1 MNVRII
7 RRKILRDES
16 FGRVVEMLRP
26 VVQINKSGAWVTVK
40 EFLNYF
46 KDEAE
51 EEAQKLYNSLIK
63 KEQNG

>member
-7 RRKILRDES
+7 RRKIFRDES

-26 VVQINKSGAWVTVK
+26 VVQVKISGVWVTVK

-51 EEAQKLYNSLIK
+51 EEAKKLYNRLKSK
-63 KEQNG
+63 